1 MPLAAGLCGV
11 LLLTGCAAGDDGA
24 DAAGGGSPTAATAPA
39 ESAPAENAPAD
50 TAPADTE
57 PSAESATPGREAQ
70 PESTDSSGGE
80 SPSAAPT
87 AEADP
92 GESAAPPPDAA
103 VDPVGPAAPSRLIIP
118 AMDLDEGL
126 IDLGI
131 ASDGSMEVPED
142 AAEVGWFT
150 GGGRP
155 GGKGPTV
162 LAGHVDDQDGP
173 AVFFRLPELQPGDEV
188 QVESA
193 DGAQTTYV
201 VDRAA
206 EYSKGEF
213 PTGEVFGATMDDQ
226 LRLITCTG
234 PWDSLAQSYSGNHV
248 VFLSPQA

>member
-11 LLLTGCAAGDDGA
+11 LLLTGCVAADD
-24 DAAGGGSPTAATAPA
+24 DVAGGGAASSTTASADPEPSAPAATPTGDSEPYPSGPSGQESPSAPPTEESDSTESDSQPPDAATAPQ
-39 ESAPAENAPAD
+39 E
-50 TAPADTE
+50 
-57 PSAESATPGREAQ
+57 
-70 PESTDSSGGE
+70 
-80 SPSAAPT
+80 
-87 AEADP
+87 
-92 GESAAPPPDAA
+92 
-103 VDPVGPAAPSRLIIP
+103 PAAPSRLTVP
-118 AMDLDEGL
+118 RLDLDEGL

-155 GGKGPTV
+155 GGRGPTV

-173 AVFFRLPELQPGDEV
+173 AVFFRLPELQPGYEV

-193 DGAQTTYV
+193 DGSRVTYV

-206 EYSKGEF
+206 EYSKGQF
-213 PTGEVFGATMDDQ
+213 PTAEVFGATMDDQ

-248 VFLSPQA
+248 VFLTPRA

>member
-1 MPLAAGLCGV
+1 MPLAAGLCGI

-39 ESAPAENAPAD
+39 ESAPAD

-70 PESTDSSGGE
+70 PESTESSGGE

-206 EYSKGEF
+206 EYSKGKF